1 MQFTDTDFNVCSLA
15 LLRKVGFEKICT
27 KCTMCDNRC
36 LTFNNLSSPY
46 KLCTNLGLV
55 EKILNKKKLEKPL
68 MLLKKKSF
76 QTCVNYLGI
85 YYEIIT
91 YAAQHVLVIWHMI
104 VQNCGYLHMG
114 CFQWTPQ
121 AAQSVREFKKELRL
135 HFFLLRFRNFF
146 VLGPPS

>member
-1 MQFTDTDFNVCSLA
+1 MHDVRQPLLDVQQFEFA
-15 LLRKVGFEKICT
+15 IQI
-27 KCTMCDNRC
+27 M
-36 LTFNNLSSPY
+36 Y
-46 KLCTNLGLV
+46 KFGTRRENI
-55 EKILNKKKLEKPL
+55 EQKKLEKPL

-135 HFFLLRFRNFF
+135 HFFCWDSEIFL
-146 VLGPPS
+146 S